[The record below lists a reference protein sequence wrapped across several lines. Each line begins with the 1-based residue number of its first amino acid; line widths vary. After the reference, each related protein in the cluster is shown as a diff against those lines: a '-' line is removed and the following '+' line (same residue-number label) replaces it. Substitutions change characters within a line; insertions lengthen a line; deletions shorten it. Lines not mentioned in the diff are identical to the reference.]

1 MATEGNRLAGK
12 VAVITGA
19 GQGIGRGIAR
29 RFAREGAKIVVA
41 ELNTESGPRVVSE
54 LEELGTEAIFVPT
67 DVCVE
72 EQARGCVRAA
82 IDRWGRIDILV
93 NNAWGG
99 GITTRLEWT
108 PNEALEQGFTMGLMA
123 AFWTMQE
130 AFEPMKAQGGGS
142 IINIASLNG
151 VNSHVF
157 TSGYNT
163 GKEAMRTLTRN
174 AAVEWGRW
182 NIRSNVICPG
192 AATEAYVAFSTANPD
207 AFAASGLA
215 RIEMVANDDMS
226 PLFDATILATEE
238 SVINALVASDTMT
251 GAGGRRV
258 LGLPHDRLRDV
269 LRKYNRL
276 VNPAS

>member
-1 MATEGNRLAGK
+1 MTGRLEGR

-29 RFAREGAKIVVA
+29 RFAREGCNVVVA
-41 ELNTESGPRVVSE
+41 EMRPDTGERTVGEVK
-54 LEELGTEAIFVPT
+54 ELGGDAIFVAT
-67 DVCVE
+67 DVAIE
-72 EQARGCVRAA
+72 EQARGCVAA
-82 IDRWGRIDILV
+82 AVDRWGRIDVLV

-99 GITTRLEWT
+99 GVTTRLEWT
-108 PNEALEQGFTMGLMA
+108 PNEALEHGFTLGLMA

-130 AFEPMKAQGGGS
+130 SFEHMKAQGGGS

-192 AATEAYVAFSTANPD
+192 AATEAYQ
-207 AFAASGLA
+207 AFAA
-215 RIEMVANDDMS
+215 ANPETAAKMLEDNPMRRMGD
-226 PLFDATILATEE
+226 PENDIGGAALFL
-238 SVINALVASDTMT
+238 ASDDSAYVNGNTLMV
-251 GAGGRRV
+251 GG
-258 LGLPHDRLRDV
+258 GTH
-269 LRKYNRL
+269 
-276 VNPAS
+276 VNGVSWRPVMPEERPPGR